1 MTVQWESVTDDK
13 RSPKPAL
20 ISASGSALKSDD
32 KTAGNTDNSQT
43 LNKPLRR
50 SSSCCQLITFI
61 TVLKHHLYL
70 IAAMTFHR
78 NRLVGAD
85 DDNGCSRP
93 RITFNI
99 IIPRFIIR
107 SAANEWKR
115 KQNHSYIND
124 CIVIKLFVKVSCVK
138 LL

>member
-20 ISASGSALKSDD
+20 ISASSSALKSDD
-32 KTAGNTDNSQT
+32 KTAGNTDKSQT

-78 NRLVGAD
+78 NSLVGAD
-85 DDNGCSRP
+85 DNNGCSCP

-99 IIPRFIIR
+99 IPRFIR
-107 SAANEWKR
+107 SAANEWKW
-115 KQNHSYIND
+115 KQKHSYINY
-124 CIVIKLFVKVSCVK
+124 CIVSKLFVKESCVK
-138 LL
+138 PL